1 MYLRDC
7 HDISNT
13 LCWCCHRKVWLRSE
27 ENCVHD
33 RKEQS
38 QD

>member
-7 HDISNT
+7 HIILNT
-13 LCWCCHRKVWLRSE
+13 LCWCCHRKVWLHS
-27 ENCVHD
+27 ENCFHD